1 VKDQELRVFTLTRTI
16 SSSIVAVVI
25 ILSLIFSAWLGSSD
39 ISWQIVLALVALA
52 AGIPHGALDHLVTL
66 PKSAPAKM
74 ALFVT
79 IYVAIA
85 GLAIVAILM
94 WNVAG
99 FIVVVAMSSLHF
111 GIGDAAFIS
120 EMDKRRLSSQTF
132 PRYLYAL
139 AAGIVPVVIPLVNDQ
154 STDALA
160 QVNGAL
166 INWHQGFASQ
176 LEVAVLGLAVAAAI
190 SLVAYRRF
198 RELIDLALLVSL
210 AFLAP
215 PLVAFATYFGC
226 WHAMR
231 HTARLTL
238 VLGRS
243 QKNFQLQKPG
253 KAFLSAVIPGLPALV
268 GTFVVAAAIA
278 LVRNEPLSTQFF
290 WMALVVVWAL
300 TVPHMLVTAKLD
312 RAALTRT

>member
-1 VKDQELRVFTLTRTI
+1 MKDQELRVFTLTRTI

>member
-1 VKDQELRVFTLTRTI
+1 MKDQELRVFTLTRTI
-16 SSSIVAVVI
+16 SSSIVASVVV
-25 ILSLIFSAWLGSSD
+25 FSVVFNSWLGSSD
-39 ISWQIVLALVALA
+39 ISWQIVLALIALA
-52 AGIPHGALDHLVTL
+52 IGIPHGALDHLVTL
-66 PKSAPAKM
+66 PKSSLGKM
-74 ALFVT
+74 AFFVT
-79 IYVAIA
+79 IYIAIA
-85 GLAIVAILM
+85 ALAIIAILT
-94 WNVAG
+94 WNVMG
-99 FIVVVAMSSLHF
+99 FIAVVAMSSLHF

-120 EMDKRRLSSQTF
+120 EIDRRSVKSQKF

-139 AAGIVPVVIPLVNDQ
+139 AAGSIPVLIPLVNNQ

-160 QVNGAL
+160 QVNSAL

-176 LEVAVLGLAVAAAI
+176 IQAAVLVVTAIAAI
-190 SLVAYRRF
+190 SLLVFSRF
-198 RELIDLALLVSL
+198 RELLDLALLVSL

-238 VLGRS
+238 VLVRS
-243 QKNFQLQKPG
+243 QKNIQSHRPG

-268 GTFVVAAAIA
+268 GTFIVAGAIT
-278 LVRNEPLSTQFF
+278 LVRDEPLSTRFF

-312 RAALTRT
+312 RAALRDV

>member
-1 VKDQELRVFTLTRTI
+1 MKDQELRVLTQTRTI
-16 SSSIVAVVI
+16 SSSIVAAVI
-25 ILSLIFSAWLGSSD
+25 IFSLLFNSWLGSGD
-39 ISWQIVLALVALA
+39 ISWQIALALIALA
-52 AGIPHGALDHLVTL
+52 MGIPHGALDHLVTL
-66 PKSAPAKM
+66 PKSAPRKM

-85 GLAIVAILM
+85 GAAIVAILT
-94 WNVAG
+94 WSVAG
-99 FIVVVAMSSLHF
+99 FIAVVAMSSLHF

-120 EMDKRRLSSQTF
+120 EIDRRTQSSQKF

-139 AAGIVPVVIPLVNDQ
+139 AAGSVPVLIPLVNSK

-160 QVNGAL
+160 QVNDDL
-166 INWHQGFASQ
+166 INWHQGFAFQ
-176 LEVAVLGLAVAAAI
+176 IQVGVLCALAIAAL
-190 SLVAYRRF
+190 SLIIAGRF
-198 RELIDLALLVSL
+198 RELLDLALLVAL

-226 WHAMR
+226 WHATR

-238 VLGRS
+238 VLARS
-243 QKNFQLQKPG
+243 QKNFQIEKPG

-268 GTFVVAAAIA
+268 GTFVVAGVIAIA
-278 LVRNEPLSTQFF
+278 RDEPLTSRFF

-312 RAALTRT
+312 RAALSHT